1 VKTIGII
8 AGAGR
13 VPIAGVRAARAR
25 GWRVFAVPVA
35 GDSVPPAAHQAPP
48 ADDPLCMALAEAGA
62 ECQPMAAA
70 GYARIVTAM
79 LERGVQELY
88 VMGKV
93 PKTFLYSDRLDGS
106 AREVLAAGT
115 GRGDHA
121 LIEAFVADLA
131 RRGLTVRPQWELL
144 AEFIVPTGFAAGRP
158 LTPREEAD
166 ARYGYRVA
174 RLLADEVDAG
184 QTVVV
189 KNGVVLAIEAAEGT
203 DEAIRRGG
211 RLGGPGAIVVKVKGR
226 HGLAFELPAVG
237 EETIAALAEAR
248 AGVLAVEGDRTL
260 LLLDPETVRRQ
271 AEELGIALV
280 AVAGD
285 EQR

>member
-1 VKTIGII
+1 
-8 AGAGR
+8 
-13 VPIAGVRAARAR
+13 
-25 GWRVFAVPVA
+25 
-35 GDSVPPAAHQAPP
+35 
-48 ADDPLCMALAEAGA
+48 M
-62 ECQPMAAA
+62 
-70 GYARIVTAM
+70 
-79 LERGVQELY
+79 
-88 VMGKV
+88 
-93 PKTFLYSDRLDGS
+93 
-106 AREVLAAGT
+106 
-115 GRGDHA
+115 
-121 LIEAFVADLA
+121 
-131 RRGLTVRPQWELL
+131 
-144 AEFIVPTGFAAGRP
+144 
-158 LTPREEAD
+158 
-166 ARYGYRVA
+166 A

-189 KNGVVLAIEAAEGT
+189 KNGVVLAIEGAEGT